1 MLKNTGAKTLMLLRK
16 KKYKKKKQQNYM
28 GARTQ
33 ELHFNRAVICYSVN
47 YSRSKLIILLWSD
60 FGWGTEQSAD
70 KSDRVQRELMTTKTQ
85 QNLRKH
91 GL

>member
-1 MLKNTGAKTLMLLRK
+1 
-16 KKYKKKKQQNYM
+16 M

-60 FGWGTEQSAD
+60 FGWGTL
-70 KSDRVQRELMTTKTQ
+70 K
-85 QNLRKH
+85 NLQTNQTESS
-91 GL
+91 GS